1 MKKFYKFLLIIPLCL
16 LFLAPS
22 GVYAAT
28 DVNTSAKACVVIE
41 ANSGRILYEKNPN
54 QQLPEAS
61 TTKIM
66 TALVVAENCNIDEV
80 VEIPR
85 QAQGVEGSSIYLRAG
100 EHLTVKELLYGLMLQ
115 SGNDCAVALALH
127 AGGSI
132 DTFADMMNEKAREL
146 GCTNTN
152 FTNPHGLPDDNHYTS
167 AHDLGLIAC
176 AAMNNDIVKEIVST
190 QKVLISNEGYD
201 YQRVILNK
209 NKILKQFDGANGV
222 KTGYTKKAGRCFVGA
237 AEREGMQLVVV
248 LLNCGPMFEDSMTI
262 MENCFNNYEMRNLT
276 ENCLNSNYV
285 SVVKGKEDFVNV
297 NVEQTFSYPLKK
309 DGSEDNLV
317 STSID
322 IENSIKAPVCKNQ
335 KVGQIEISFNNQLI
349 FSSNIV
355 TLNEVK
361 KANIFDLLFPS
372 EKNSN
377 DKT

>member
-1 MKKFYKFLLIIPLCL
+1 MKKFYKFLLIIPLYL

-28 DVNTSAKACVVIE
+28 DVNTSAKACAVIE

-209 NKILKQFDGANGV
+209 NKILI
-222 KTGYTKKAGRCFVGA
+222 RC
-237 AEREGMQLVVV
+237 M
-248 LLNCGPMFEDSMTI
+248 
-262 MENCFNNYEMRNLT
+262 
-276 ENCLNSNYV
+276 
-285 SVVKGKEDFVNV
+285 
-297 NVEQTFSYPLKK
+297 
-309 DGSEDNLV
+309 
-317 STSID
+317 
-322 IENSIKAPVCKNQ
+322 
-335 KVGQIEISFNNQLI
+335 
-349 FSSNIV
+349 
-355 TLNEVK
+355 
-361 KANIFDLLFPS
+361 
-372 EKNSN
+372 
-377 DKT
+377 